1 MTEDDLLAGIQKLS
15 GFVLGYISS
24 TDHDE
29 AAACRALM
37 LASRDALALAN
48 TPARLHEKLE
58 ASPQRIW
65 NALME
70 LEEHFEA
77 IIRERKRHNDE
88 FHQAVGAIEAKFA
101 EDLRAKQQR
110 EEHQLTDPAVR
121 KQVFNLTGGKCAY
134 CDTQLVES
142 GGEQDQFCIEHV
154 VPSSMGG
161 PNHLVNYVPSCRSC
175 NNSKGDRHVL
185 YFIRNSFVLRNR
197 AAAPV
202 SPITP
207 IAEAAE

>member
-1 MTEDDLLAGIQKLS
+1 MNRETTLA
-15 GFVLGYISS
+15 
-24 TDHDE
+24 
-29 AAACRALM
+29 AL
-37 LASRDALALAN
+37 RDAEQRLTFVRVDAEAMAEKAAVSAVSLRSYLRRLSDAIEFTDTNGSKYILALFENSYKKLAELEDQIADICVTKNAN
-48 TPARLHEKLE
+48 E
-58 ASPQRIW
+58 ASD
-65 NALME
+65 ALDC
-70 LEEHFEA
+70 A
-77 IIRERKRHNDE
+77 ISQVRSIPTDTHP
-88 FHQAVGAIEAKFA
+88 
-101 EDLRAKQQR
+101 
-110 EEHQLTDPAVR
+110 LTDPTVR

-142 GGEQDQFCIEHV
+142 GGEQDQFCVEHV
-154 VPSSMGG
+154 VPASMGG

-197 AAAPV
+197 APAPV

>member
-1 MTEDDLLAGIQKLS
+1 MAGTVVGCLA
-15 GFVLGYISS
+15 
-24 TDHDE
+24 
-29 AAACRALM
+29 
-37 LASRDALALAN
+37 
-48 TPARLHEKLE
+48 E
-58 ASPQRIW
+58 ASTSV
-65 NALME
+65 NAASERVAEDVRMIARWLLSYRVAMRKFDSA
-70 LEEHFEA
+70 LDEHAKRSHDLATERYTLIAAIGQIEA
-77 IIRERKRHNDE
+77 ILCNLEDHCLADLSVASSAID
-88 FHQAVGAIEAKFA
+88 GAIDFA
-101 EDLRAKQQR
+101 QR
-110 EEHQLTDPAVR
+110 RSASDEHQLHDPAVR

-185 YFIRNSFVLRNR
+185 YFIRNSFVLRDR
-197 AAAPV
+197 KPAPV